1 MTSVILADQYEI
13 LMNSPLPEL
22 NTATAKAYQVKDLSQ
37 PTLMLYALKT
47 SVFPAPRLKAME
59 ALFGLFKTNNLNA
72 LVNLI
77 YVANTTW
84 NQGSLDRSLALI
96 YDRPGAPL
104 MQSLT
109 DVFTPWSEDRLIKK
123 LIAPICDVLNTF
135 RQKQLSHHC
144 LSPTNIFYR
153 NANKD
158 SDLLLGDCLSSPP
171 GYGQHSIFEP
181 IALALADPIGRGE
194 SAIAV
199 DLFALGVTL
208 CFLLNGGSPVDLSN
222 EQAIILNRIDMGSF
236 ATFLPKKPMS
246 SAMLD
251 LLRGLLVDEENLRWG
266 LKEISTWLS
275 GGRVATP
282 GVPLSRRA
290 SRPIHFNGQDD
301 IFTPT
306 ILAYEMRRNP
316 IAALEFISKN
326 DLVMWLKNGLNDHA
340 RVHLLEDLKAIT
352 LNTTSASEKLIGVL
366 QILDKGSA
374 LYWQGK
380 SFTGLGLGNSLAQA
394 MIKGDSLEGYIRL
407 ISSPILSYYLND
419 VPIYG
424 AGKEEE
430 NLGRKIQMLR
440 NSMEYRGMGGGIES
454 CLYYLTK
461 DVPCLSSSLKNFN
474 VLRVPDII
482 IGLDL
487 IGKGS
492 NRPDSIIDK
501 HIAAFIAAHEP
512 SVPQRFFHELDTA
525 NKLTRHVVVIK
536 LFAELQ
542 HRYKLG
548 SLPGLAKWIV
558 DISIPLLLQY
568 KNIPLR
574 HNYEAKLSSLIEEG
588 NLTLIARLL
597 DNKKLLEADHQ
608 GFHQAQVEAI
618 FIEKKVKEIMVSLE
632 NEKHYSRVIGTNN
645 AMIISAILSLG
656 FTLCYILSKTL
667 IL

>member
-1 MTSVILADQYEI
+1 MTSIILADQYEI

-22 NTATAKAYQVKDLSQ
+22 NTATAKAYQVKDLTQ

-59 ALFGLFKTNNLNA
+59 VLFGLFKTNNLNA
-72 LVNLI
+72 LVNLT
-77 YVANTTW
+77 YVANTSW
-84 NQGSLDRSLALI
+84 NQGPLDRSLALI
-96 YDRPGAPL
+96 YHRPGAPI
-104 MQSLT
+104 MQALT
-109 DVFTPWSEDRLIKK
+109 DIFTPWSEDRLIKK
-123 LIAPICDVLNTF
+123 LITPLCETLTAF
-135 RQKQLSHHC
+135 HQKQLSHHC

-153 NANKD
+153 TENKE

-171 GYGQHSIFEP
+171 GYGQHSMFEP
-181 IALALADPIGRGE
+181 LSLALAEPIGRGE
-194 SAIAV
+194 STVSV

-208 CFLLNGGSPVDLSN
+208 CFLLNGSSPVNLLN
-222 EQAIILNRIDMGSF
+222 EQAIILSRIDIGSF
-236 ATFLPKKPMS
+236 ATFLPNKAIS
-246 SAMLD
+246 STMMD
-251 LLRGLLVDEENLRWG
+251 LLRGLLVDEEDLRWG
-266 LKEISTWLS
+266 LKEVSTWLS

-282 GVPLSRRA
+282 GVPLARRA

-316 IAALEFISKN
+316 IAALEFIAKN
-326 DLVMWLKNGLNDHA
+326 DLIMWLKNGLNDHA
-340 RVHLLEDLKAIT
+340 RVHLLDDLKAIT

-374 LYWQGK
+374 FYWQGK

-394 MIKGDSLEGYIRL
+394 MIKGEPLEGYVRL

-419 VPIYG
+419 VPVYG
-424 AGKEEE
+424 TSKEEE

-461 DVPCLSSSLKNFN
+461 DVPCLSNNLKNFN
-474 VLRVPDII
+474 ILKVPDII

-487 IGKGS
+487 IGKS
-492 NRPDSIIDK
+492 NNRPDSIIDK
-501 HIAAFIAAHEP
+501 HIAAFIAAREP
-512 SVPQRFFHELDTA
+512 SVPQRLFHELDTE
-525 NKLTRHVVVIK
+525 NKLVRHVVVIK
-536 LFAELQ
+536 LLGELQ

-548 SLPGLAKWIV
+548 PLPGLAKWVV
-558 DISIPLLLQY
+558 DVSIPLLLQY

-574 HNYEAKLSSLIEEG
+574 HNYETKLSSLIEEG

-597 DNKKLLEADHQ
+597 DNKKLLEADQH
-608 GFHQAQVEAI
+608 GFHQAQVEAV
-618 FIEKKVKEIMVSLE
+618 FIEKKVKEIMSSLE
-632 NEKHYSRVIGTNN
+632 NEKHYSQVIGTNN
-645 AMIISAILSLG
+645 AMIVSAIVSLG